1 MLLNDEMIFEQPAT
15 PVMKACLRVETLFAQ
30 LNGAESHLAMLSL
43 LDLIKILE
51 RSQLK
56 ASLTKE
62 LQQHL
67 TRLLPLAESPHIDQ
81 RLLGTIMAELQQSLD
96 AIRSL
101 SGKLT
106 GNLRQNEFLHAIA
119 NQRHYPASCF
129 SFETPNYY
137 LWLQSPSEICHRE
150 LQQWRNELATA
161 ETAVN
166 LILRLVRE
174 NNPAEKIHAEQGQY
188 HQTIERS
195 STYQL
200 IRISQPK
207 SDLIFPKITLS
218 KQRLHIQYYQP
229 AANRRPQHYD
239 SAIAFKL
246 TVCCF

>member
-1 MLLNDEMIFEQPAT
+1 MLNDEMIFEQPAT
-15 PVMKACLRVETLFAQ
+15 PVMKACLRVETLFTQ
-30 LNGAESHLAMLSL
+30 LKGGDSHLAMLSL
-43 LDLIKILE
+43 LDLIKVLE

-81 RLLGTIMAELQQSLD
+81 RLLGKIIAELEQSLD

-106 GNLRQNEFLHAIA
+106 GNLRQNEFLHYIA
-119 NQRHYPASCF
+119 NQLCYPASCL

-137 LWLQSPSEICHRE
+137 LWLQSPLDIRQGE

-174 NNPAEKIHAEQGQY
+174 NNPAEIISAEQGQY
-188 HQTIERS
+188 HQTIERHS
-195 STYQL
+195 NCQL
-200 IRISQPK
+200 IRITQPK
-207 SDLIFPKITLS
+207 SCLVFPKIILS

-229 AANRRPQHYD
+229 VESSRPQHYAG
-239 SAIAFKL
+239 AIDFKL
-246 TVCCF
+246 TVCRF